1 MKKKVKKKAKKPVKK
16 KPAVKKTPKRK
27 TPKGKAPK
35 KKTVKKTI
43 ARKRPVKRKQSVK
56 KPAAV
61 KRAKKPAA
69 PKPLA
74 TSMTKLSFVAP
85 IGGQLIGK
93 VVHYYTELSVAI
105 VELTQSPL
113 RVGETIQIK
122 GHTTDFKQPVES
134 MEIEHQKV
142 MEAAPGQ
149 IFGLKVREH
158 AREHD
163 AVYKVKG

>member
-1 MKKKVKKKAKKPVKK
+1 MKKTVKKKTKKPVKK
-16 KPAVKKTPKRK
+16 KTTVK
-27 TPKGKAPK
+27 KAPK
-35 KKTVKKTI
+35 KKAAKK
-43 ARKRPVKRKQSVK
+43 AVAKKRPVKRKQPVK
-56 KPAAV
+56 KPVAV
-61 KRAKKPAA
+61 KPVKRTTA

-74 TSMTKLSFVAP
+74 PSMTKPSSVAP
-85 IGGQLIGK
+85 AGGQLIGK

-105 VELTQSPL
+105 VELTQGTL

-149 IFGLKVREH
+149 SFGLKVREH